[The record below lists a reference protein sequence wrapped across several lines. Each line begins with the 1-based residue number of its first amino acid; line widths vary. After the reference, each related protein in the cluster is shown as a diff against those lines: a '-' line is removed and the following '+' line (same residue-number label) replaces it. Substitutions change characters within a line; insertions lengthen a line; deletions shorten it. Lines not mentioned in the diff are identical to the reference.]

1 MKIIFII
8 LLLVNIAYVMGN
20 QFLPEEKNEFLPA
33 QQNPEKI
40 VLVSAHENCLIWG
53 KFYEEQIQYA
63 QTVLS
68 ELFPELLYSLEESGD
83 TVMFWLYIPPFSNK
97 EAANREINKLR
108 NLGIV
113 SFRVKDETQWKNA
126 ISLGMFYDQNDAL
139 RQLREAEKKGITN
152 ARIEDRRV
160 VLKNIVIPNP
170 ARMIKEQMQKL
181 VEQFDDT
188 QLVQG
193 KCERL

>member
-8 LLLVNIAYVMGN
+8 LLLVNIAYVIGS
-20 QFLPEEKNEFLPA
+20 QLFSEEQNGLMPT
-33 QQNPEKI
+33 QVNPEKI
-40 VLVSAHENCLIWG
+40 VLVSAHENCLIWSD
-53 KFYEEQIQYA
+53 FYEEQIQYA
-63 QTVLS
+63 LTVLS
-68 ELFPELLYSLEESGD
+68 ELFPDLLYSLEESGS
-83 TVMFWLYIPPFSNK
+83 TTMFWLYISPFPNK

-108 NLGIV
+108 NLGVV

-126 ISLGMFYDQNDAL
+126 VSLGMFYDQKDAL
-139 RQLREAEKKGITN
+139 KQLRETEKKGVSN
-152 ARIEDRRV
+152 AKIEDRS
-160 VLKNIVIPNP
+160 VLLRKIIIHNP
-170 ARMIKEQMQKL
+170 TQTIKEQMQKL

>member
-8 LLLVNIAYVMGN
+8 LLLVNIAYVMSN
-20 QFLPEEKNEFLPA
+20 QFLAEEKNEFLPA

-40 VLVSAHENCLIWG
+40 ILVSAHESCLIWG

-68 ELFPELLYSLEESGD
+68 ELFPELPYSLEESGD
-83 TVMFWLYIPPFSNK
+83 TIMFWLYIPPFPNK
-97 EAANREINKLR
+97 EAANREISKLR

>member
-8 LLLVNIAYVMGN
+8 LLIVNIAYVMGN
-20 QFLPEEKNEFLPA
+20 QSLYKKHNEIIPP
-33 QQNPEKI
+33 QVNPEKL
-40 VLVSAHENCLIWG
+40 VLVPAHASCLIWSN
-53 KFYEEQIQYA
+53 FYEEQIQYA

-68 ELFPELLYSLEESGD
+68 ELFPELLYSFEESGN
-83 TVMFWLYIPPFSNK
+83 TIMYWLYIPPFSNK

-139 RQLREAEKKGITN
+139 KQLRETEKKGVTN
-152 ARIEDRRV
+152 AKIEDRS
-160 VLKNIVIPNP
+160 VLLRKIVIHNP
-170 ARMIKEQMQKL
+170 TQLIREQMQKL
-181 VEQFDDT
+181 VGQFEGT

-193 KCERL
+193 ECERL

>member
-20 QFLPEEKNEFLPA
+20 QLLSEEKNEFLPT

-40 VLVSAHENCLIWG
+40 VLVSVHESCLIWG

-68 ELFPELLYSLEESGD
+68 ELFPEFQYSLEESGD
-83 TVMFWLYIPPFSNK
+83 TIMYWLYIPSFSNK

-139 RQLREAEKKGITN
+139 KQLKETEKKGIAN
-152 ARIEDRRV
+152 ARIEDRSV
-160 VLKNIVIPNP
+160 LLKNIVIHNP
-170 ARMIKEQMQKL
+170 TRMIKEQMQKL

>member
-8 LLLVNIAYVMGN
+8 LLLVNIAYVIGS
-20 QFLPEEKNEFLPA
+20 QLFSEEQNGLMPT
-33 QQNPEKI
+33 QVNPEKI
-40 VLVSAHENCLIWG
+40 VLVSAHESCLIWSD
-53 KFYEEQIQYA
+53 FYEEQIQYA
-63 QTVLS
+63 LTVLS
-68 ELFPELLYSLEESGD
+68 ELFPELLYSLEESGN
-83 TVMFWLYIPPFSNK
+83 TTMFWLYISPFPNK

-108 NLGIV
+108 NLGVV

-126 ISLGMFYDQNDAL
+126 ISLGMFYDQKDAL
-139 RQLREAEKKGITN
+139 KQLRETEKKGVAN
-152 ARIEDRRV
+152 AKIEDRS
-160 VLKNIVIPNP
+160 VLLRKIIIHNP
-170 ARMIKEQMQKL
+170 TQTIKEQMQKL

>member
-8 LLLVNIAYVMGN
+8 LLLVNIAYVIGSQLFSKEQN
-20 QFLPEEKNEFLPA
+20 RIIPTQV
-33 QQNPEKI
+33 NPEKI
-40 VLVSAHENCLIWG
+40 VLVSAHENCLIWDH
-53 KFYEEQIQYA
+53 FYEEQIQYA

-68 ELFPELLYSLEESGD
+68 ELFPELLYSLEESGN
-83 TVMFWLYIPPFSNK
+83 TTMFWLYIPPFPNK
-97 EAANREINKLR
+97 EDANREINKLR

-126 ISLGMFYDQNDAL
+126 ISLGMFYDQKDAL
-139 RQLREAEKKGITN
+139 KQLREAEKKGIAN
-152 ARIEDRRV
+152 AKIEDRG
-160 VLKNIVIPNP
+160 VLLRKIIIHNP
-170 ARMIKEQMQKL
+170 TQTIKEQMQKL